1 MVFRRPEL
9 EKDNPIASQ
18 PYLGPRRR
26 RARAHAVSVEESAE
40 MGEMKEAFQALTDAA
55 SRFVKGLPKS
65 RTTAKNL
72 AMLRDAIGRA
82 ERLLSAEG
90 RSN

>member
-18 PYLGPRRR
+18 PYMGPRRR
-26 RARAHAVSVEESAE
+26 RARAHAMSAEESVE

-55 SRFVKGLPKS
+55 SRFVKGLPKT
-65 RTTAKNL
+65 RTSASSLAK
-72 AMLRDAIGRA
+72 LRDAIGQA
-82 ERLLSAEG
+82 ERLLSA
-90 RSN
+90 